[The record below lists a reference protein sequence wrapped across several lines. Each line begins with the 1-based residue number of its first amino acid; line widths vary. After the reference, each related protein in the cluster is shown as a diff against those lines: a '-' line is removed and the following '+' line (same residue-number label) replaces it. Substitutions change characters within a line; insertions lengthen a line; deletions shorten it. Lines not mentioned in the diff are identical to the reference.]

1 MNSRIVLVGEEK
13 GLARSVAIGPHRLT
27 ADEPEPVG
35 TDTGPTPVELLLAAL
50 GSCASM
56 AVRASAQR
64 HAWPLERVDVAVR
77 FDAEGQVVKNV
88 GLVGELT
95 PSSGISFSRSPD
107 DVPSIGSSPRRSR
120 SSLCPPC
127 SPSPNRSHDLTCRY
141 RRGVRHPASR
151 PGAAPHVGIGRWAQ
165 AVACAASLIRRA
177 TSPGRETLTA
187 WEAETSMTVAPARS
201 AM

>member
-1 MNSRIVLVGEEK
+1 MNSRIVLVSEEK

-27 ADEPEPVG
+27 ADEPEPAG

-95 PSSGISFSRSPD
+95 P
-107 DVPSIGSSPRRSR
+107 
-120 SSLCPPC
+120 
-127 SPSPNRSHDLTCRY
+127 
-141 RRGVRHPASR
+141 
-151 PGAAPHVGIGRWAQ
+151 AQ
-165 AVACAASLIRRA
+165 RDQLLAVA
-177 TSPGRETLTA
+177 GRCPVHRLLAKEVTIITVPTLL
-187 WEAETSMTVAPARS
+187 AEPEPQP
-201 AM
+201 

>member
-95 PSSGISFSRSPD
+95 PVQRD
-107 DVPSIGSSPRRSR
+107 Q
-120 SSLCPPC
+120 L
-127 SPSPNRSHDLTCRY
+127 L
-141 RRGVRHPASR
+141 
-151 PGAAPHVGIGRWAQ
+151 
-165 AVACAASLIRRA
+165 AVA
-177 TSPGRETLTA
+177 GRCPVHRLLAKEVTIITVPTLL
-187 WEAETSMTVAPARS
+187 AEPEPQP
-201 AM
+201 

>member
-1 MNSRIVLVGEEK
+1 MNSRIVIVAEEK

-27 ADEPEPVG
+27 ADEPEPAG

-77 FDAEGQVVKNV
+77 FDADGQVVKNI

-95 PSSGISFSRSPD
+95 S
-107 DVPSIGSSPRRSR
+107 
-120 SSLCPPC
+120 
-127 SPSPNRSHDLTCRY
+127 
-141 RRGVRHPASR
+141 
-151 PGAAPHVGIGRWAQ
+151 AQ
-165 AVACAASLIRRA
+165 RDQLLAVA
-177 TSPGRETLTA
+177 GRCPVHRLFAKEVTIITVPTLL
-187 WEAETSMTVAPARS
+187 AEPEPLP
-201 AM
+201 